1 MRCFVTPASLVFPI
15 AEPMCRFR
23 SGSFPSKPFL
33 RRRRASADHLE
44 RGGNGV
50 IKVLVDGGK
59 GVRNRERRAALAR
72 ASGLLKQLADAIE
85 PLAAGGEEGVA
96 EPLQTLFDWLR
107 EQRERATP
115 AARSIAADG
124 ARE

>member
-1 MRCFVTPASLVFPI
+1 
-15 AEPMCRFR
+15 
-23 SGSFPSKPFL
+23 
-33 RRRRASADHLE
+33 LE

-50 IKVLVDGGK
+50 VKVLVDGGK

-115 AARSIAADG
+115 AARSITADG